1 MDDEWF
7 RDWFDEDY
15 AALYAHRDEAEAEAA
30 VATLLRT
37 APGLASGPVLDL
49 GCGSGRH
56 LKVLSR
62 SNPEALGMDLS
73 RPLLDLVD
81 PSLRSRLVRGD
92 MRALPFRDASL
103 AGVCL
108 WFTPFG
114 YFDDEANASL
124 AKDLGRVVRPGG
136 LALLDYLDA
145 DHVAAH
151 LVPEDEVERNG
162 LRVRSRRFLEGPRLV
177 KRMRI
182 EHRAGGPVREVSE
195 SVRLYRPG
203 EVLALFAAGGFSLRQ
218 AFGDY
223 GGQPHVP
230 GAPRWIALLQRRA

>member
-1 MDDEWF
+1 MDEEWF

-15 AALYAHRDEAEAEAA
+15 AALYAHRDAAEAEAA
-30 VATLLRT
+30 VATLLEA
-37 APGLASGPVLDL
+37 APELASGPVLDL

-56 LKVLSR
+56 LKALSR
-62 SNPEALGMDLS
+62 VNPEALGMDLS
-73 RPLLDLVD
+73 MALLDLVD
-81 PSLRSRLVRGD
+81 PGLRSRLLRGD

-103 AGVCL
+103 RGVCL

-114 YFDDEANASL
+114 YFGDDTNAAL
-124 AKDLGRVVRPGG
+124 ALDLGRVVRPGG
-136 LALLDYLDA
+136 LVLLDYLDA

-151 LVPEDEVERNG
+151 LVPEDVVERNG
-162 LRVRSRRFLEGPRLV
+162 LRVHSRRFLEGRRVV

-182 EHRAGGPVREVSE
+182 EHRDGGPVREVSE

-203 EVLALFAAGGFSLRQ
+203 ELLSLFDAGGFRLRR

-223 GGQPHVP
+223 AGRAHAP
-230 GAPRWIALLQRRA
+230 GSPRWIGLLEQRT

>member
-1 MDDEWF
+1 MDEEWF
-7 RDWFDEDY
+7 RDWFDADY

-30 VATLLRT
+30 VATLLGA
-37 APGLASGPVLDL
+37 APELAAGPVLDL

-62 SNPEALGMDLS
+62 TNPEALGMDLS
-73 RPLLDLVD
+73 KPLLDLVD
-81 PSLRSRLVRGD
+81 PELRPRLLRGD
-92 MRALPFRDASL
+92 MRALPFRDEAL

-114 YFDDEANASL
+114 YFGDEANAAL
-124 AKDLGRVVRPGG
+124 ARDLGRVVRPGG
-136 LALLDYLDA
+136 LVLLDYLDA
-145 DHVAAH
+145 DHLAAH
-151 LVPEDEVERNG
+151 LVAEDVVERNG
-162 LRVRSRRFLEGPRLV
+162 LRVLSRRFLEGPRVV

-182 EHRAGGPVREVSE
+182 EHLAGGPVREVSE

-203 EVLALFAAGGFSLRQ
+203 ELLEIFAAAGFRLRR

-223 GGQPHVP
+223 AGRPHGP
-230 GAPRWIALLQRRA
+230 GSPRWIGLLVKEA